1 MSSNPTPSPD
11 RIDPNKPIEP
21 QTSARSNPTTD
32 FQSFMQG
39 SQSAQTAASG
49 GANVSPMDL
58 AKPSQ
63 QTAAPTFQSLLAQS
77 NTIQDSLGTVQDQ
90 LNTPN
95 LKLKRS
101 QAHLLKNKLNDANG
115 YIRGAAAK
123 LGVDTPP
130 MKTPSHAS
138 VTERFM
144 AYIND
149 GQEKMN
155 SIQEKL
161 DEMMGKGEDLNPG
174 QMMLVQVKMGQA
186 QQEIEYSSTMLSKVI
201 DGIKQIFNIQL

>member
-21 QTSARSNPTTD
+21 QTSARSRPASD
-32 FQSFMQG
+32 FQSFMQESG
-39 SQSAQTAASG
+39 SAPTSASG
-49 GANVSPMDL
+49 GQPISPMEL

-63 QTAAPTFQSLLAQS
+63 QPAAPTFNSLLTQA
-77 NTIQDSLGTVQDQ
+77 NTIQDSLGNVQDQ

-101 QAHLLKNKLNDANG
+101 QAHLLKNKLGNANNS
-115 YIRGAAAK
+115 IRSAANK
-123 LGVDTPP
+123 LGLDTPP
-130 MKTPSHAS
+130 MKTPKHPG

-149 GQEKMN
+149 GQDKMLAV
-155 SIQEKL
+155 QQKL

-174 QMMLVQVKMGQA
+174 QMMMVQVKMGQA